1 MDLFAPDGAQEWVT
15 SGSKTPLFGY
25 WAFVAWE
32 NVFCPVFSKSFG
44 QIVSVTD
51 QKSLDRLVAAE
62 VMM

>member
-1 MDLFAPDGAQEWVT
+1 MDPFAPDGAEKWSA

-25 WAFVAWE
+25 WAYVAWE
-32 NVFCPVFSKSFG
+32 NVFYPVFSKAFG

-51 QKSLDRLVAAE
+51 QRSLERLVGAE